1 MASRFRFEI
10 PTPVKLGALV
20 LGTTLLYTYI
30 GQLVPQKEVLPP
42 EETVI
47 RADMNTEDLVTAG
60 EQIAANKGICLTC
73 HTIGSSGPLRFPDL
87 SGVGSRAASRIEG
100 MTDVEYLARSLYEP
114 NAYIV
119 EGFAAGMPPINKPPI
134 GLTDQEIRAVIAW
147 LQSLGGEPTVTMETE
162 IPLAGGG

>member
-1 MASRFRFEI
+1 MANTRKIEV
-10 PTPVKLGALV
+10 PPPLKLAALV

-47 RADMNTEDLVTAG
+47 RADMTTDDLVAAG

-87 SGVGSRAASRIEG
+87 SGIGARAGTRVEG
-100 MTDVEYLARSLYEP
+100 MSDIEYLAHSLYAP
-114 NAYIV
+114 NEYIV
-119 EGFAAGMPPINKPPI
+119 EGFAPGMPEIHRPPI

-162 IPLAGGG
+162 IPLAAGG